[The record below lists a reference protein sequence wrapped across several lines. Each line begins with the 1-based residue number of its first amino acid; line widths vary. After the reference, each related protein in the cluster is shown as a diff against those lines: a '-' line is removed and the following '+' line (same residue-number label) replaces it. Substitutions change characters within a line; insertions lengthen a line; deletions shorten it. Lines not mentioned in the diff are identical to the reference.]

1 MTEREIADWEREIKH
16 AKRMQEQRAS
26 KQRNKRVVN
35 SLLKTMVERGLI
47 KKPKK
52 EANNEINNQ

>member
-1 MTEREIADWEREIKH
+1 MTEREIADWEREIRH
-16 AKRMQEQRAS
+16 AKVMQEQRAS

-52 EANNEINNQ
+52 EANNEIN

>member
-1 MTEREIADWEREIKH
+1 MNEREIADWEREIKH
-16 AKRMQEQRAS
+16 AEKMQEQRAS
-26 KQRNKRVVN
+26 KQRNKHVVN

-52 EANNEINNQ
+52 EVKNEIN

>member
-1 MTEREIADWEREIKH
+1 MTEQEIADWEREIRH
-16 AKRMQEQRAS
+16 AKVMQEQRAS

-35 SLLKTMVERGLI
+35 SLLKAMVERGLI

-52 EANNEINNQ
+52 EANNEIN